1 MNYYYAYYK
10 SGEIYIAAYEG
21 EEYYDDVTICLS
33 EYGITPGDNEIIMPI
48 TFMREN
54 DYKQYLED
62 LVKRTIKPINYGPY
76 DAIGMLAE
84 LKDNWQDICTNLE

>member
-1 MNYYYAYYK
+1 
-10 SGEIYIAAYEG
+10 
-21 EEYYDDVTICLS
+21 
-33 EYGITPGDNEIIMPI
+33 MPI

-54 DYKQYLED
+54 DYKKYLED

-84 LKDNWQDICTNLE
+84 LKDNWQDICTILE

>member
-1 MNYYYAYYK
+1 MNYYYANYK

-21 EEYYDDVTICLS
+21 EEYYEDVTICLS
-33 EYGITPGDNEIIMPI
+33 EYGII
-48 TFMREN
+48 N
-54 DYKQYLED
+54 DYKKYLED

-84 LKDNWQDICTNLE
+84 LKDNWQDICTILE